1 MEPGEAI
8 LAPLRFAE
16 HKAFLQLVH
25 SAPDGGDALYLGAT
39 LPGAIERYV
48 TCWLPL
54 IGLTA
59 RSRDPL
65 LRDDE
70 IDPCACTTAA
80 CSLPPIE

>member
-54 IGLTA
+54 IA
-59 RSRDPL
+59 RESESEGEGEGEGENGGESERA
-65 LRDDE
+65 
-70 IDPCACTTAA
+70 PCAWR
-80 CSLPPIE
+80 